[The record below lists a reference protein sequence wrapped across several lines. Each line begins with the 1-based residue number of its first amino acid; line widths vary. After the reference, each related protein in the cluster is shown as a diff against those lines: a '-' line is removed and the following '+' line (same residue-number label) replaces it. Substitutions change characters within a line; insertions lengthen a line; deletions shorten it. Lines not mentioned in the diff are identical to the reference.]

1 MRRSSILIFLS
12 TLFSGCSLSSLNPF
26 SSSPIG
32 YIQGDDITSYSSSD
46 SSSKKFTPKGKI
58 SKARFKAT
66 MKPYCVNGKTYCPT
80 YVSVGD
86 TMTGIASWY
95 GPNFHGLQ
103 TSSGEQ
109 YNMYDLTVAH
119 KTWPMNTMVKI
130 TNLDNGKSVIARV
143 NDRGPFV
150 AGRIVDC
157 SYAVAKKLGID
168 KRGTCNAK
176 LEVVG
181 FAGKVYHASS
191 GKPKPKVLLTDFG
204 VQVGAFKNLANAM
217 AAKAKYIKLAG
228 AGKRAVIRKVP
239 RDDLEHVQIFGFK
252 TEQEAKDFIAKQAIP
267 GAFIVRN

>member
-1 MRRSSILIFLS
+1 MRIKSIALFVVIFIVH
-12 TLFSGCSLSSLNPF
+12 GCSLSNLNPF

-32 YIQGDDITSYSSSD
+32 YIEGEDISSNT
-46 SSSKKFTPKGKI
+46 KKFIPKGQI

-66 MKPYCVNGKTYCPT
+66 MRPYCINGQYYNPT

-86 TMTGIASWY
+86 TMSGIASWY

-157 SYAVAKKLGID
+157 SYAVAKKLGFD
-168 KRGTCNAK
+168 KRGTCHAK

-191 GKPKPKVLLTDFG
+191 GKPKPKILLTNFG
-204 VQVGAFKNLANAM
+204 VQVGAFSNRANAL
-217 AAKAKYIKLAG
+217 AAKAMYMKIAG
-228 AGKRAVIRKVP
+228 ANRKVVIRRVP
-239 RDDLEHVQIFGFK
+239 RDNLEHVQVFGFK
-252 TEQEAKDFIAKQAIP
+252 SRDEAQAFIDKEGIE
-267 GAFIVRN
+267 GAFIVRE